1 MRILDTRDLIERRD
15 ELVASIIE
23 DAEQR
28 FSCEFDTYEEI
39 KAFLDDEA
47 NSHINLNTKTEFLEH
62 WLFESIEIEEINKIE
77 EVITDFEHGE
87 SLIHSDDFEE
97 YCENYIMDCGFL
109 PKDTPSI
116 IKDNINWKRVTD
128 DMTADYNVVKYQ
140 GETYLGL

>member
-15 ELVASIIE
+15 ELTASIIE

-28 FSCEFDTYEEI
+28 FSRKFDTYEEI
-39 KAFLDDEA
+39 KAFLYDEA
-47 NSHINLNTKTEFLEH
+47 NSHVDPNAEFLEH
-62 WLFESIEIEEINKIE
+62 WLFESIEIEEINEIE
-77 EVITDFEHGE
+77 EVITDFKYGE
-87 SLIHSDDFEE
+87 SLIHQDDFEE
-97 YCENYIMDCGFL
+97 YCEDFIMDCGFL

-116 IKDNINWKRVTD
+116 IKDNINWKGVAD